1 MDQFRRNFN
10 SHKFVKIP
18 QPLYPLVTQTVL
30 VETYEVRNNLIII
43 FLQIIGHTCR
53 ILTISTLGRATYF
66 TLLYR
71 RLAVGM
77 RGIFQDGGRFGNF
90 QTLISL
96 LSYFLRP
103 YNWLS

>member
-53 ILTISTLGRATYF
+53 ILTISTCRKGY
-66 TLLYR
+66 
-71 RLAVGM
+71 
-77 RGIFQDGGRFGNF
+77 IFHII
-90 QTLISL
+90 LMK
-96 LSYFLRP
+96 
-103 YNWLS
+103 

>member
-43 FLQIIGHTCR
+43 FFCE
-53 ILTISTLGRATYF
+53 
-66 TLLYR
+66 LLVIR
-71 RLAVGM
+71 VE
-77 RGIFQDGGRFGNF
+77 F
-90 QTLISL
+90 
-96 LSYFLRP
+96 
-103 YNWLS
+103 